1 MNTQQASKQAQQP
14 QQVQQ
19 PQQPRVV
26 NLPNLKKIRYAQNL
40 AEVLQNRH
48 VRPVVTLISMLG
60 CDPCRLMK
68 PRFIDF
74 AQRNSEVFFA
84 YIIIDEFDDKNLLLE
99 KAGNQFPTFMIQFGE
114 YLSIVPASL
123 ERMGEELNRL
133 VVQVTNEEVSRPKKN
148 GVGEAAKQAQQS
160 NQAAAAP
167 SSSAAQYQQMP
178 QGVQCSPDGTCTLPQ
193 PGAQQP
199 HSGMMG
205 QFAMMSPQQNM
216 VPGYEA
222 QHDTHVDQRGGKSSK
237 RSKRD
242 SSNKKHR
249 SSKHSSDRRKSS
261 DKAKHRGGGSSKSK
275 RNSKNTASSTDSK
288 LYNES
293 DSAQSSRAS
302 SRSSTSSSRSSG
314 SSSSVDSEKLMAIID
329 GRDKNRSAQL
339 QMNASQPGMFPASM
353 QQMAQMPGAA
363 GMMAASQQQQPLA
376 PGVQMQLA
384 QLAQMKQNI
393 AAWSTRTDLTAD
405 MRALL
410 MQQQAWVQAC
420 ENKLNVEMNQGE
432 RMKMIS
438 DMRSR
443 QNVAQQEQQ
452 RQQQMMQQQQQMM
465 QGMMGNMGFMQM
477 PPAAGQMPQMQQQM
491 PGQVPTQMVPQAQGM
506 VPQQQGGG
514 GNYMQQHQQLMAQQ
528 QQQRQMMGGGMGH
541 MNHQM
546 LSTPAT
552 RISQNINNVRT

>member
-1 MNTQQASKQAQQP
+1 MNTQQAPKQAQQP
-14 QQVQQ
+14 QQM
-19 PQQPRVV
+19 QQPRVV

-48 VRPVVTLISMLG
+48 VRPVVTLISMLD

-99 KAGNQFPTFMIQFGE
+99 KAGKQFPTFMIQFGE

-133 VVQVTNEEVSRPKKN
+133 VVQVTNEEVARNSKKN
-148 GVGEAAKQAQQS
+148 GAGDQVKQSQQS
-160 NQAAAAP
+160 NQTTHATAP
-167 SSSAAQYQQMP
+167 SASAQYQQMP

-193 PGAQQP
+193 SLSQQP
-199 HSGMMG
+199 QAGTMA
-205 QFAMMSPQQNM
+205 QFAMMPAQQIM

-222 QHDTHVDQRGGKSSK
+222 HHDLEQRTGKSGKRIKHNSSKKKHRNSK
-237 RSKRD
+237 RSD
-242 SSNKKHR
+242 
-249 SSKHSSDRRKSS
+249 DRRKSS
-261 DKAKHRGGGSSKSK
+261 DRVKHRGGSSKSSK
-275 RNSKNTASSTDSK
+275 RNAKNATSASSTDSK

-302 SRSSTSSSRSSG
+302 SRSSTSSGSSG

-329 GRDKNRSAQL
+329 GRDKNRAAQL
-339 QMNASQPGMFPASM
+339 QMHAPQQGMFPASM
-353 QQMAQMPGAA
+353 QQMAQMPGAV
-363 GMMAASQQQQPLA
+363 GMMPAAQQQQPPLT

-393 AAWSTRTDLTAD
+393 AAWSTRSDLTAD

-443 QNVAQQEQQ
+443 QNIALQEQQ

-477 PPAAGQMPQMQQQM
+477 PQAAGQMPQMQQQM
-491 PGQVPTQMVPQAQGM
+491 PGQVPTQMLTPQPQGM
-506 VPQQQGGG
+506 PQQQQGGG

-528 QQQRQMMGGGMGH
+528 QQRQMIGGMGH
-541 MNHQM
+541 MNPQM

-552 RISQNINNVRT
+552 RISQNINNVRM